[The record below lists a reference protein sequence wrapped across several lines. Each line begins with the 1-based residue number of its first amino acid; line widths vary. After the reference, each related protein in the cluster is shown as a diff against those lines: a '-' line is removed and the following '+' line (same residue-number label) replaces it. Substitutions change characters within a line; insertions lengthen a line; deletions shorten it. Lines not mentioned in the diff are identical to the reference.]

1 LEVGFL
7 IDEFGLPNPQLTP
20 SHETMVA
27 IPAGFRPSQEGFA
40 LSEALRDFV
49 HLRVLQKAKTLRKAL
64 LCWQKIYDKCYLKHY
79 IKFMQRLEINLKQDS
94 YSQKHESVGNYKKK

>member
-1 LEVGFL
+1 
-7 IDEFGLPNPQLTP
+7 
-20 SHETMVA
+20 MVA

-64 LCWQKIYDKCYLKHY
+64 LC
-79 IKFMQRLEINLKQDS
+79 
-94 YSQKHESVGNYKKK
+94 